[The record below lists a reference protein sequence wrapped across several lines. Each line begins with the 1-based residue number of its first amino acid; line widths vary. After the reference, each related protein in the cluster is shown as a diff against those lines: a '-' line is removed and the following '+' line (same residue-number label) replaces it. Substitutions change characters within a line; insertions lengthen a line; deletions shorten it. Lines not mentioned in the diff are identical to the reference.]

1 MLRIRSDAG
10 ILARRTELR
19 GSTSGSRGGFAIIGD
34 PKRRGPNLS
43 IDQAPVQRVG
53 KRSWIHLDLMTLCQ
67 TDEVERLIGLG
78 ARRYDWRYPP
88 NADYVVL
95 EDPDGNLFCVCQ
107 VSQERAAIEGCEG

>member
-1 MLRIRSDAG
+1 
-10 ILARRTELR
+10 
-19 GSTSGSRGGFAIIGD
+19 
-34 PKRRGPNLS
+34 
-43 IDQAPVQRVG
+43 
-53 KRSWIHLDLMTLCQ
+53 MTLNQ

-107 VSQERAAIEGCEG
+107 VSQERAAIGG